1 MKFLYTLILVFLF
14 PAAAIA
20 QDIVN
25 IYAWTNEIPDVVV
38 RQFEK
43 ETGIKVNISTY
54 ENNEIMYA
62 KLRTGKNPGYDIVMP
77 SSYFVDRMRRLNMIE
92 KLEKSKISNWKAIN
106 PKFQHPDYDPN
117 LEYSI
122 PHVWGLTGIFLNRKY
137 HAPQD
142 ITNWQDL
149 WNPKYKNQL
158 MVLDDVREIFS
169 MALLS
174 LGYSANDKNP
184 QHIHEAFLKLKKLMQ
199 NIKVFSSDTVASI
212 IIDEDATLGMAWNGD
227 AYKASLENP
236 NIDFIFPKDGF
247 VMWVDNFAIPKQA
260 PHKAAAYVFLNFI
273 TRPDIAVQVAF
284 YSKFSTTNIV
294 AQNRLPAN
302 IRNNPIAY
310 PPQSIMAKG
319 QFQTDVGDEALALYE
334 KYWEELKMEG

>member
-1 MKFLYTLILVFLF
+1 MKFLYTFVLVLLF
-14 PAAAIA
+14 PVAACAKE
-20 QDIVN
+20 IVN
-25 IYAWTNEIPDVVV
+25 IYAWTNEIPDLVL

-43 ETGIKVNISTY
+43 ESGIKVNISTY

-92 KLEKSKISNWKAIN
+92 KLDKSKITTWKNIN

-117 LEYSI
+117 LEYSL
-122 PHVWGLTGIFLNRKY
+122 PHVWGLTGIFVNRKY
-137 HAPQD
+137 HAAKD
-142 ITNWQDL
+142 ITNWKDL
-149 WNPKYKNQL
+149 WNPQYKDQL
-158 MVLDDVREIFS
+158 MVLDDVREVFS

-184 QHIHEAFLKLKKLMQ
+184 QHIREAFLQLKKLMQ

-212 IIDEDATLGMAWNGD
+212 IIDEDATLGMSWNGD

-247 VMWVDNFAIPKQA
+247 VMWVDNFSIPKQA
-260 PHKAAAYVFLNFI
+260 PHKTNAYVFLNFI
-273 TRPDIAVQVAF
+273 TRPDIAEKVAL
-284 YSKFSTTNIV
+284 YSKFSTTNLA
-294 AQNRLPAN
+294 AQQKLPPE
-302 IRNNPIAY
+302 IRDNPICY
-310 PPQSIMAKG
+310 PPQAVLNKG
-319 QFQTDVGDEALALYE
+319 QFQTDVGDEALGLFE
-334 KYWEELKMEG
+334 KYWEELKMDG